1 MRISDWSSDVCSSDL
16 GPLSPSSSLA
26 AGELLWDSGPVASD
40 ASLDI
45 AWGGPALTAMQ
56 RVWWDVEVND
66 AARSDP
72 AWFETGLLAPEDW
85 RGDWIE
91 AEDALAAAD
100 RAADV
105 RWMWSDTALDPR
117 PHALRLDFD
126 PPARSEE

>member
-1 MRISDWSSDVCSSDL
+1 
-16 GPLSPSSSLA
+16 
-26 AGELLWDSGPVASD
+26 
-40 ASLDI
+40 
-45 AWGGPALTAMQ
+45 MQ

-117 PHALRLDFD
+117 PHAFRLD
-126 PPARSEE
+126 RSEEHTSELQSLMRHPYAVFCLKKKKKKP

>member
-1 MRISDWSSDVCSSDL
+1 
-16 GPLSPSSSLA
+16 
-26 AGELLWDSGPVASD
+26 
-40 ASLDI
+40 
-45 AWGGPALTAMQ
+45 MQ

-91 AEDALAAAD
+91 AEDTLAAAD
-100 RAADV
+100 RAAGV

-117 PHALRLDFD
+117 PHAFRLDFAAPD
-126 PPARSEE
+126 VLVRAELLVSGQAHLRRSVQRSCRERGRPSVLIPVDSA